1 LLGNGHPE
9 ARGYPLSMLLDEH
22 NIVVERL
29 NGLEVTRATLTR
41 LAVSAIL
48 SKQAG
53 REFDKNIASLNIETH
68 AHEAATREE

>member
-1 LLGNGHPE
+1 
-9 ARGYPLSMLLDEH
+9 MLLDEH

-53 REFDKNIASLNIETH
+53 REFDKNIAALNIETH
-68 AHEAATREE
+68 AHEAVTREE

>member
-1 LLGNGHPE
+1 
-9 ARGYPLSMLLDEH
+9 MLLDEQ

-41 LAVSAIL
+41 LGVSAIL

-53 REFDKNIASLNIETH
+53 REFDKNIAALNIETN
-68 AHEAATREE
+68 AHEATTREE

>member
-1 LLGNGHPE
+1 
-9 ARGYPLSMLLDEH
+9 MLLDEH

-53 REFDKNIASLNIETH
+53 REFDKNIASLNIETN
-68 AHEAATREE
+68 AHEATTREE

>member
-1 LLGNGHPE
+1 
-9 ARGYPLSMLLDEH
+9 MLLDEH

-53 REFDKNIASLNIETH
+53 REFDKSIASLNIETY
-68 AHEAATREE
+68 AHEATAREE